1 MTKEVKL
8 YLSHTNVNGPV
19 KSTYQQQD
27 MIDILGEECVE
38 KLLSD
43 ELSMAP
49 NKQGYYVQS
58 TVASQMIR
66 ELNLHEEA
74 VGYLELL
81 VDTGKLL
88 MKVKVTRQTKTL
100 KFAPLAGA
108 KYSTVECA
116 MYSLG
121 IFNVGVQIGNKAE
134 G

>member
-27 MIDILGEECVE
+27 MLDILGEECVE

-58 TVASQMIR
+58 TVASTMIR

-100 KFAPLAGA
+100 KFTPLAGA

-116 MYSLG
+116 MFSLG
-121 IFNVGVQIGNKAE
+121 LFNVGVQIGNKAE